1 MGLLVSSGTAGRT
14 RVAQLTVARLI
25 DVASVG
31 HSWAGTR
38 VLVRADLNAPLADG
52 TVTDEAR
59 IAASVP
65 TIRHLLDAGAAVAVC
80 SHLGRPKGMV
90 VAELSLSPCAE
101 RLSDLLGQPAELLPD
116 CVGDAVNDR
125 VAALE
130 PGQVVVLEN
139 LRFHVGE
146 EANDAGFAAQLA
158 SGFTHYVNDAFGA
171 AHRAHA
177 STEGVARL
185 LPACAGLLMARE
197 VEVLTGLLDRPVSPF
212 VAVLGGAKVSD
223 KLPLIEHLLE
233 RCDRILIGGAMCFTF
248 LAALGDPV
256 GKSLHEGPD
265 AQRLARGL
273 LERSGRVNCTLQLPV
288 DILIAD
294 TFDESA
300 DIEVVPSDAIPE
312 WGIGVDIGPRTA
324 AAYDEVIAAAK
335 TVFWNGPMGAFEIPP
350 FADGTRAI
358 ANAMAT
364 TAAVTVAG
372 GGDSGAALAQW
383 GLEDQLTHCS
393 TGGGAALELLE
404 GRALPGVAA
413 LPVA

>member
-1 MGLLVSSGTAGRT
+1 M
-14 RVAQLTVARLI
+14 ARLV
-25 DVASVG
+25 DVTGVG
-31 HSWAGTR
+31 HSWANAR
-38 VLVRADLNAPLADG
+38 VLVRADLNVPLADG
-52 TVTDEAR
+52 RVTDDAR

-65 TIRHLLDAGAAVAVC
+65 TIRYLLDAGAAVAVC
-80 SHLGRPKGMV
+80 SHLGRPKGTV
-90 VAELSLSPCAE
+90 VPQLSLGPCAA
-101 RLSDLLGQPAELLPD
+101 RLAELLGQPVELLPD
-116 CVGDAVNDR
+116 CVGDQVRAR
-125 VAALE
+125 VAALQ
-130 PGQVVVLEN
+130 PGAVVVLEN
-139 LRFHVGE
+139 LRFHPEE
-146 EANDAGFAAQLA
+146 EANDAAFAAQLA
-158 SGFTHYVNDAFGA
+158 DGFTHYVNDAFGA

-177 STEGVARL
+177 STEGVAHL

-197 VEVLTGLLDRPVSPF
+197 VEVLTGLLERPRVPF
-212 VAVLGGAKVSD
+212 VAILGGAKVSD

-265 AQRLARGL
+265 AQRLAHEL

-294 TFDESA
+294 RFDASA
-300 DIEVVPSDAIPE
+300 EIEVVPSDAIPE
-312 WGIGVDIGPRTA
+312 WGMGVDIGPRTA
-324 AAYDEVIAAAK
+324 AAYGEVIATAK

-364 TAAVTVAG
+364 TQAVTVAG

-383 GLEDQLTHCS
+383 GLADQLTHCS

-404 GRALPGVAA
+404 GHTLPGVAA